1 MVGMVVTRPLW
12 RSFAGGEITPELFG
26 RLDLDKFQVGLKQ
39 AKNFRI
45 LPHGPAQNRA
55 GFRYVLET
63 KDSTK
68 ASRLIPFV
76 WSVDQ
81 TMHLEFGDGYV
92 RFHALGATLLETAQN
107 ITGITQASPGV
118 LTYTGADPTNGDWMY
133 LSGIAGMTELNGRFV
148 KVAAVNAGANTF
160 QLTDIHGGANIDT
173 TDFTAYSS
181 GGTMARVY
189 EIVSPY
195 AEADLFDLHYVQSSD
210 VLTITHP
217 GYATRELR
225 RSGATSWAFTTV
237 SIGPSVTTPAAPG
250 VAIGG
255 PGGGTAIAHTYKT
268 TAIAS
273 ANFEESLGSAS
284 TTSAVID
291 LTVAGNYVDITPA
304 AVAGSIRY
312 YVYKL
317 GNGGL
322 YGYIGQSDGT
332 ALRDD
337 NIEPDLTQSPPEA
350 SNPFSGANNYPSTV
364 TYCEQRRCFAAT
376 NNNPQ
381 SLWMTKSATESNLC
395 QSVPIKENDA
405 IIFRVKARQQNR
417 IRHLV
422 ELVDL
427 IALTTDGEIRIF
439 AQNADALTP
448 ASATP
453 KKMSYVGASNVQPA
467 VAENAILYEAAQGGH
482 IREFSYAAD
491 GVSGRVYAS
500 NDVSILAPHLFD
512 GYTMVDMAFS
522 RTAACPT
529 LFVVRDDGV
538 MPCMTYV
545 PGQNI
550 RAWSWFNTQGTFE
563 SVSVAPEGAE
573 EPPYVIVQR
582 EINGRQVRNVE
593 VLHTRVFDDKADA
606 FMVDS
611 GLIYDGTPTT
621 TIRGLWHLAG
631 SDSVSVKADGAV
643 LTGSQGSVYSVDAS
657 GNLQP
662 ELPAEAS
669 VVHVGLAYSCRFET
683 LPVSWAADG
692 FGQGVLK
699 NVNTVHLRLSDSSGV
714 MAGPDDSRLVELKQR
729 TTETYDDAPALMDGW
744 KKVNIVGRWQDDGSV
759 VVVQED
765 PLPVTILAMVLDVV
779 SGG

>member
-1 MVGMVVTRPLW
+1 MAGTVRQLL

-26 RLDLDKFQVGLKQ
+26 RLDLDKFQTGLKR
-39 AKNFRI
+39 ARNVRI

-55 GFRYVLET
+55 GFQYVLET

-92 RFHALGATLLETAQN
+92 RFHTLGATLLETGLA
-107 ITGITQASPGV
+107 ITGISQANPGV
-118 LTYTGADPTNGDWMY
+118 LTYTGADPANGDWMY
-133 LSGIAGMTELNGRFV
+133 LSGISGMTELNGRFV
-148 KVAAVNAGANTF
+148 KVANVNAGANTF
-160 QLTDIHGGANIDT
+160 QLTDIHGGANINT
-173 TDFTAYSS
+173 TGFGAWTS
-181 GGTMARVY
+181 GGTAARVY
-189 EIVSPY
+189 EIASPY

-217 GYATRELR
+217 SYATRELR

-237 SIGPSVTTPAAPG
+237 TIAPSVTTPAAPAL
-250 VAIGG
+250 AIGG
-255 PGGGTAIAHTYKT
+255 PGGGTAVTHSYKT

-273 ANFEESLGSAS
+273 SNFEESLGSAAA
-284 TTSAVID
+284 TSAAID

-304 AVAGSIRY
+304 AVGGAVRY
-312 YVYKL
+312 YVYKQ

-337 NIEPDLTQSPPEA
+337 NITPDLTLSPPEA

-381 SLWMTKSATESNLC
+381 SIWMTKSATESNLC
-395 QSVPIKENDA
+395 QSVPVRDNDA
-405 IIFRVKARQQNR
+405 IIFRIKARQQNR

-427 IALTTDGEIRIF
+427 VALTTDGEIRIF

-448 ASATP
+448 TSTTP

-467 VAENAILYEAAQGGH
+467 VAENAILYEQAQGGH
-482 IREFSYAAD
+482 IREFAYASD
-491 GVSGRVYAS
+491 GVSGRVYSS

-550 RAWSWFNTQGTFE
+550 KAWSWFDTDGEFE
-563 SVSVAPEGAE
+563 SVSTAPEGDE
-573 EPPYVIVQR
+573 EPPYVIVKR
-582 EINGRQVRNVE
+582 TINGRTVRNVE
-593 VLHTRVFDDKADA
+593 TLHTRVFATKADA
-606 FMVDS
+606 FFVDAGLTYS
-611 GLIYDGTPTT
+611 GAATDEIT
-621 TIRGLWHLAG
+621 GLWHLAG
-631 SDSVSVKADGAV
+631 VSSVSVLADGAV
-643 LTGSQGSVYSVDAS
+643 VEGCSVDS
-657 GNLQP
+657 TGRLVP
-662 ELPAEAS
+662 DLPAPAS
-669 VVHVGLAYSCRFET
+669 KVHVGLAYTANFQT
-683 LPVSWAADG
+683 LPLSWQADG

-699 NVNTVHLRLSDSSGV
+699 NVGKAHLRLASSSGV
-714 MAGPDDSRLVELKQR
+714 FIGPADGTLVEVKQR
-729 TTETYDDAPALMDGW
+729 TTETYDEAPNFITGW
-744 KKVNIVGRWQDDGSV
+744 KHVTLSGSWTDDGGV
-759 VVVQED
+759 EVNQNAPV
-765 PLPVTILAMVLDVV
+765 PVTILAMALDV
-779 SGG
+779 STGG